1 MRSLHVHWL
10 GINLLIEFHS
20 KTNER
25 DTTKKIHPNL
35 CFIVVVFIHIWY
47 HRRKMSS
54 FSLKKNIFQSI
65 NLTCWRSMQ
74 PLHLWFLKVLNMSSW
89 NDFWSKDDSSHSE
102 NSPSFQIS
110 WTWSDIFRTNENFIQ
125 QLSTMFTWRDGK
137 DGKLSKQALVGWI

>member
-1 MRSLHVHWL
+1 MRSLHAHWL

-35 CFIVVVFIHIWY
+35 CFIVVVFIHIWH

-74 PLHLWFLKVLNMSSW
+74 PLHLRFLKVLNMSSW

-125 QLSTMFTWRDGK
+125 ELSAMFTWRDGT